1 MQLYVNGRLAGSR
14 PSTVSLPAD
23 WITPY
28 MRDPQDRWADGL
40 GRDVIRLGAHARKW
54 LEWDGWLD
62 EAAYYG
68 GPLPAAMIEDHY
80 RLATTGN

>member
-1 MQLYVNGRLAGSR
+1 MRLFVNGRLAGSR
-14 PSTVSLPAD
+14 TSRLSLPAD

-28 MRDPQDRWADGL
+28 MGDPQNRWPDGL
-40 GRDVIRLGAHARKW
+40 GRDIIRLGGHTRGW

-68 GPLPAAMIEDHY
+68 GTIPPAMVEDHY
-80 RLATTGN
+80 RLGTTGI